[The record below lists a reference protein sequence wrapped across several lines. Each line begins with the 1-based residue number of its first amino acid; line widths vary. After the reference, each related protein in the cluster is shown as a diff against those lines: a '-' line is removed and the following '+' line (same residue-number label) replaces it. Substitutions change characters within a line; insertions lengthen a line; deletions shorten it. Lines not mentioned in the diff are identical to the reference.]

1 MKILVNDYA
10 GHPFQIDL
18 SRNLAAKGYNILHVY
33 CSSVQSPRG
42 NIEKEP
48 NDSPNF
54 NVLGLKLSKQINKG
68 AFFERRRL
76 EVEYGNSLVREIER
90 FLPDVLI
97 VSNTPIDAQS
107 IIWKKCEQKNI
118 PIVYWLQDIQ
128 SIAIKKIIGSKMP
141 IIGRFLAKYYFE
153 KEKSQLL
160 KSRHIV
166 SISEGFNDVLQ
177 SWGIRK
183 ESISY
188 IPNWAPINEI
198 PVVYKDND
206 WSNRYGLS
214 NKKVVLYSGTL
225 GFKHNPDLIRKLS
238 VILQKLENAILV
250 VISEGIGQEYLK
262 KQKEQLNLENLLLLP
277 FQDFKEMSQVMA
289 SADVLIAI
297 LEKDAGVFSVPSKIL
312 TYLCSQ
318 RPIVLSVPFDNL
330 SSEIVKG
337 ANAGVVVDPDKEE
350 LFIEEVIKLL
360 NDESQKK
367 LLGENGRFF
376 AENNFKI
383 ERIVSKFEKVIEIV
397 K

>member
-76 EVEYGNSLVREIER
+76 EVEYGKSLVREIER

-107 IIWKKCEQKNI
+107 IIWKVCEKKNI

-128 SIAIKKIIGSKMP
+128 SIAIKKIIGSKIP

-183 ESISY
+183 ESTSY

-198 PVVYKDND
+198 SVVNKDND
-206 WSNRYGLS
+206 WSKKYGLS

-225 GFKHNPDLIRKLS
+225 GFKHNPDLIKKLS
-238 VILQKLENAILV
+238 LILRKQENAILV

-262 KQKEQLNLENLLLLP
+262 KEKEQLNLGNLLLLP

-318 RPIVLSVPFDNL
+318 RPIVLSVPLDNL
-330 SSEIVKG
+330 SSEIVKS
-337 ANAGVVVDPDKEE
+337 ANAGVVVEPDKEE
-350 LFIEEVIKLL
+350 LFIDEIIKLL
-360 NDESQKK
+360 NNESQKK
-367 LLGENGRFF
+367 LLGENGRLF

-383 ERIVSKFEKVIEIV
+383 ENIVSKFERVIELV